1 MKKIISQIKKN
12 NWSLFLLLHAIL
24 CVYSIGAVF
33 SKLAST
39 KEFLSLKF
47 IILYGAVITI
57 LFIYAILWQQILKR
71 MSVTTAFANKSVV
84 VVWGMIWGKL
94 IFGEKITINMIL
106 GAMIIFAGVYLVVS
120 EDG

>member
-1 MKKIISQIKKN
+1 MGHIKKN
-12 NWSLFLLLHAIL
+12 SWNLFVLLHAIL
-24 CVYSIGAVF
+24 CFYSIGAVF

-47 IILYGAVITI
+47 IVLYVVVIAV